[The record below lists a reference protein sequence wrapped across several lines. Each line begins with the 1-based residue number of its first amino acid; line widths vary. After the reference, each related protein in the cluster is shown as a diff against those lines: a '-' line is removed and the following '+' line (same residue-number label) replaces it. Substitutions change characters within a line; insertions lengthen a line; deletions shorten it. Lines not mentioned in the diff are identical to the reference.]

1 MTKNSQLSTTEPKT
15 KTETKQTKQTTRT
28 GTESQK
34 WRSQGGLSV
43 GEWEGEKGG
52 KGTENKQHKWQVQ
65 NRQEEVKNI
74 VNTKAK
80 ELISMTHGHELRQ
93 GNAGGRG
100 VSGQRGIKGRKKR
113 DNCNSIINK
122 YIKNKIKNV
131 LCSDKRNK
139 IVKGGSR
146 VHAKPM
152 VMLINEINLYLEGR
166 DINHLR
172 NFIFILFK

>member
-1 MTKNSQLSTTEPKT
+1 MGRMGWAGWNGVK
-15 KTETKQTKQTTRT
+15 
-28 GTESQK
+28 G
-34 WRSQGGLSV
+34 
-43 GEWEGEKGG
+43 GEW
-52 KGTENKQHKWQVQ
+52 
-65 NRQEEVKNI
+65 
-74 VNTKAK
+74 
-80 ELISMTHGHELRQ
+80 
-93 GNAGGRG
+93 
-100 VSGQRGIKGRKKR
+100 